1 MNHFRGM
8 ARRFPFFQ
16 QLDAVDCGPTCLR
29 MVAAYHGRHY
39 SLQELRAASFIDQ
52 EGVSM
57 LGIVKA
63 AESIGLET
71 SAFRVPFAGRE
82 EAEAG
87 LRDFEPPFIVHW
99 QQDHFVTVYRLTNRA
114 VWVADPAQRGVAKL
128 SHTAFQR
135 GWCAP
140 GEDVGVVLLLAP
152 TPAFYEHEAQDTAP
166 RPLGFRYLWPYLR
179 PYSRL
184 LRQLV
189 IGLLGLSVLQ
199 LLFPFLTQAIVDIG
213 INNQDVDFITL
224 MLVGMLFVFLGEM
237 AITLLQGWILLH
249 VGTRI
254 NVSLVA
260 HFLQQV
266 MRLPLRYF
274 DQKTT
279 GDFLQRIADQ
289 HRIELFLTNTTL
301 GALFSSFS
309 LVVLSL
315 VLWWYHTLIF
325 LIFAL
330 AALLYVGWIA
340 FFLKRR
346 ALVDHQRFRELT
358 DNQNTLIELIQGMP
372 EIKLQQSEHKRR
384 WGWLVI
390 QNRLFRTNTRFLT
403 LTQYQDSGAQFISQ
417 LKDILIVF
425 VAARAV
431 IAGSLSLGA
440 MLAIQFVIGQLNIP
454 LQRLVGLV
462 RTAQDARLSL
472 ERLGELQQLKPEE
485 DPAVEWITELP
496 TAAPL
501 RLEGV
506 SFAYNPLAGKVL
518 ENISLTLPHGKVTAI
533 VGASGSGKTTLV
545 KLLLGF
551 YEPDAGTISLGHEPL
566 NSYAKGTWRQ
576 ACGAVLQDGFI
587 FSDTIAN
594 NIAESAEEVDP
605 QRLLFAAQM
614 ANLQD
619 FITHLPQQFRT
630 KIGPQGNG
638 LSQGQRQ
645 RILIARAIYKD
656 PVYLFFDEATNA
668 LDTENER
675 IIAENLNQF
684 FAGRTVVVVAH
695 RLSTVRT
702 AHQIVVLDQGQLVEQ
717 GTHEELVARQGR
729 YFDLVRNQ
737 LELGP

>member
-1 MNHFRGM
+1 M

-16 QLDAVDCGPTCLR
+16 QLDAVDCGPSCLR
-29 MVAAYHGRHY
+29 MVAAYHGNYY
-39 SLQELRAASFIDQ
+39 SLQQLRAASFIDQ

-57 LGIVKA
+57 LGIMKA
-63 AESIGLET
+63 AESIGLAT
-71 SAFRVPFAGRE
+71 SAFRVPFAGG
-82 EAEAG
+82 EATEAG
-87 LRDFEPPFIVHW
+87 LRDFDPPFIVHW
-99 QQDHFVTVYRLTNRA
+99 EQDHFVTVYRITDRA
-114 VWVADPAQRGVAKL
+114 VWVADPAQRGLVKL
-128 SHTAFQR
+128 SHRAFQQ
-135 GWCAP
+135 GWCAQ
-140 GEDVGVVLLLAP
+140 GEGVGVVLLLSP
-152 TPAFYEHEAQDTAP
+152 TLAFYQDEALDRS

-179 PYSRL
+179 PYARL

-189 IGLLGLSVLQ
+189 VGLLGLSMLQ

-213 INNQDVDFITL
+213 INNQDIAFVYLI
-224 MLVGMLFVFLGEM
+224 LVGMLFVFLGEM
-237 AITLLQGWILLH
+237 VITLLQGWILLH

-260 HFLQQV
+260 YFLQQV

-289 HRIELFLTNTTL
+289 QRIELFLTNTTL
-301 GALFSSFS
+301 SALFSSFS

-325 LIFAL
+325 LIFAV
-330 AALLYVGWIA
+330 AAVLYAGWIA

-390 QNRLFRTNTRFLT
+390 QNKLFRTNTHFLT
-403 LTQYQDSGAQFISQ
+403 LTQYQDTGAQFISQ
-417 LKDILIVF
+417 LKDILIIF

-440 MLAIQFVIGQLNIP
+440 MLAIQLVIGQLNIP
-454 LQRLVGLV
+454 LQRLVGLI

-472 ERLGELQQLKPEE
+472 ERLGELQQLQPEE
-485 DPAVEWITELP
+485 DPTGEWVTELP

-506 SFAYNPLAGKVL
+506 SFAYNPLAGNVL
-518 ENISLTLPHGKVTAI
+518 ENISLTIPNGKVTAL

-551 YEPDAGTISLGHEPL
+551 YEPDAGTISLGVEPL
-566 NSYAKGTWRQ
+566 HRYAKSTWRQ

-594 NIAESAEEVDP
+594 NIAESAEEVDA

-619 FITHLPQQFRT
+619 FITPLPQQFRT

-638 LSQGQRQ
+638 ISQGQRQ
-645 RILIARAIYKD
+645 RLLIARAIYKD

-675 IIAENLNQF
+675 VITENLNQF

-695 RLSTVRT
+695 RLSTVRH
-702 AHQIVVLDQGQLVEQ
+702 ADQIVVLDQGQLVEQ

-729 YFDLVRNQ
+729 YFELVRNQ
-737 LELGP
+737 LELGA